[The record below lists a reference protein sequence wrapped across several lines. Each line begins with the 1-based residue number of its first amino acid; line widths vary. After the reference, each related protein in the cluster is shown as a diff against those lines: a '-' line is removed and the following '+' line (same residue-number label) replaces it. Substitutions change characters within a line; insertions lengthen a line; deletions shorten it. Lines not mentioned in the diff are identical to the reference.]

1 MGTTTC
7 LVLRKRVAQA
17 CNDFLEVAVTT
28 AINNDNDVVSTNLNA
43 YDLGMDGYFDGWWCY
58 ITDKANIG
66 VFRMVSSAT
75 SYDTDLGVITVLGA
89 ALADDS
95 TNEATIRLSRYD
107 PALYLNAIN
116 DSIRDTYPNILR
128 YKDDLSLITG
138 NILPPF
144 NWVTAGTETTEYD
157 ATNGSIE
164 KTTTGGLYRNGPT
177 SAKVTASAANGYLSI
192 HSDNHTWLL
201 DLQNKTVT
209 VKVWALP
216 EVANDAA
223 IVIYTKQADGTTQ
236 TMTSTTSNPAGEFTL
251 LKLEDQALNN
261 DLVEVEVRLKVA
273 TNTKYVYF
281 DPPRLIGR
289 DLYEYLLP
297 SDLQD
302 GTVRDVLIQTS
313 GYSDDICDDI
323 HPRSWEAVYGWEL
336 INDGTDT
343 FLRLPYLYSNSRR
356 IRLIGDAPL
365 EVISGAANV
374 IDAKTISLSEEQP
387 LSLLIKYAEYKL
399 FEAVAGAPASV
410 DVSRYER
417 AAQKALG
424 EYYRLL
430 PSARMMRTGSRLNVR
445 RY

>member
-1 MGTTTC
+1 MATTTL
-7 LVLRKRVAQA
+7 LVLRKRVAQV
-17 CNDFLEVAVTT
+17 CNDFIEVAVTT

-144 NWVTAGTETTEYD
+144 NWSTTALLDHYTKPTGTLL
-157 ATNGSIE
+157 
-164 KTTTGGLYRNGPT
+164 KTTDTTYTRNGPT
-177 SAKVTASAANGYLSI
+177 SAKVTASGANDDLVLD
-192 HSDNHTWLL
+192 SDDYPRLI
-201 DLQNKTVT
+201 DIMGKTVSLYCW
-209 VKVWALP
+209 VYP
-216 EVANDAA
+216 EVANDAY
-223 IVIYTKQADGTTQ
+223 IEIYTKKNDGTTTQ
-236 TMTSTTSNPAGEFTL
+236 TLTSTTTNAAGVFTL
-251 LKLEDQALNN
+251 LKLEGQAIN
-261 DLVEVEVRLKVA
+261 DDLAKVEVRFRTKTSA
-273 TNTKYVYF
+273 KYVYF
-281 DPPRLIGR
+281 DPPRLMGK

-297 SDLQD
+297 TDLQD

-313 GYSDDICDDI
+313 GYSDHICDDL
-323 HPRSWEAVYGWEL
+323 HPTKFAPVYGWEL
-336 INDGTDT
+336 IGDGTDT

-365 EVISGAANV
+365 EVISGVANV
-374 IDAKTISLSEEQP
+374 IDALTISLSEEQP
-387 LSLLIKYAEYKL
+387 LSLLVKYAEYKL
-399 FEAVAGAPASV
+399 FEAVSGSVASE
-410 DVSRYER
+410 DVGRYKQ
-417 AAQKALG
+417 AAWDAKN

-430 PSARMMRTGSRLNVR
+430 PSARMMRTGTRLNIR